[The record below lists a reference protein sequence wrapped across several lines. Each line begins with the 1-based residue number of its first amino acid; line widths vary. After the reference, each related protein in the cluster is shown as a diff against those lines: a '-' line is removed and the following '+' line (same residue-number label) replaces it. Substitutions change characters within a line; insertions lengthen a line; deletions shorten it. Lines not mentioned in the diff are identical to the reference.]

1 MKYINQDI
9 LERYIQPEEL
19 IRLTD
24 DENTGQVNQGRLT
37 EAINNAESEFE
48 SYMRGVFSEPLPSP
62 LPDMLIQIICDIT
75 IYNLY
80 KRRFRLDMPES
91 IVKIYEESIDKLV
104 KIRKGL
110 ISIIERG
117 EDENFIKTNKDE
129 SSRIFPISDIL

>member
-1 MKYINQDI
+1 MKYINQYI

-24 DENTGQVNQGRLT
+24 DENTGQINQERLN
-37 EAINNAESEFE
+37 EAINAAENEFE

-91 IVKIYEESIDKLV
+91 IVKIYEEAIDKLV

-110 ISIIERG
+110 ISIIDKE
-117 EDENFIKTNKDE
+117 EDESFIKTNKDTN
-129 SSRIFPISDIL
+129 SRIFPINEIL